1 VTGSGKTHVYLE
13 AAAEAIAAGR
23 QAIVLVAEIAL
34 TPAALERFE
43 ARFPGRVVA
52 LHSRLG
58 ARQRRQAWERIA
70 SGAAQLIV
78 GARSALFAPAP
89 RPGLIVL
96 DEAHEW
102 AYKQEQSPRYDAR
115 AVAVRL
121 GELTGAPV
129 LLSSATP
136 DVESFYR
143 AQTGAY
149 TLLRL
154 TERYTPRRAAAP
166 IGAARGARDAPTA
179 PLGQRGAAGDGRSAG
194 ALPAVTI
201 VDLRAELR
209 AGNRSLFSRALDEAV
224 RAALGRGEQVIL
236 YLNRRGGATCVT
248 CRDCGHTLR
257 CRRCDLPLVY
267 HSASEALVCHVCN
280 RRQPSPARC
289 PQCASARIRYLGLG
303 TQRVELEAQQRY
315 PGARVLRWDRDVASS
330 VELNAWLWRTFAVGQ
345 ADILVGTQM
354 IAKALDF
361 PNVTVVGVMLADSG
375 LFLPDF
381 RAAERSFQ
389 LLSQV
394 AGRAGRGG
402 RPGQAFIQT
411 YSPEHYAV
419 QAAAA
424 HDYAGFYARELAFRR
439 EHGYPPFRRLARVV
453 HTGSSETRGWAE
465 TLAVAERLEREIR
478 ARGLADVEL
487 LGAAPAFYHRV
498 RGAYRWQIVLAGDR
512 FERLL
517 DVVPQRGGWS
527 VDVDP
532 LSLL

>member
-1 VTGSGKTHVYLE
+1 M
-13 AAAEAIAAGR
+13 
-23 QAIVLVAEIAL
+23 
-34 TPAALERFE
+34 
-43 ARFPGRVVA
+43 
-52 LHSRLG
+52 
-58 ARQRRQAWERIA
+58 
-70 SGAAQLIV
+70 
-78 GARSALFAPAP
+78 
-89 RPGLIVL
+89 
-96 DEAHEW
+96 
-102 AYKQEQSPRYDAR
+102 
-115 AVAVRL
+115 
-121 GELTGAPV
+121 
-129 LLSSATP
+129 
-136 DVESFYR
+136 
-143 AQTGAY
+143 
-149 TLLRL
+149 
-154 TERYTPRRAAAP
+154 
-166 IGAARGARDAPTA
+166 
-179 PLGQRGAAGDGRSAG
+179 
-194 ALPAVTI
+194 
-201 VDLRAELR
+201 
-209 AGNRSLFSRALDEAV
+209 
-224 RAALGRGEQVIL
+224 
-236 YLNRRGGATCVT
+236 
-248 CRDCGHTLR
+248 
-257 CRRCDLPLVY
+257 
-267 HSASEALVCHVCN
+267 
-280 RRQPSPARC
+280 
-289 PQCASARIRYLGLG
+289 
-303 TQRVELEAQQRY
+303 
-315 PGARVLRWDRDVASS
+315 LRWDRDVASS